1 MKKYKFRG
9 ALRVCIVLV
18 AFLIGCETNQG
29 MTADS
34 PAPRSSATKTFA
46 AGAQGG
52 GRLIIWRVPNLGNR
66 LFVNLLIDGK
76 GFTTIGFGHNY
87 ETILPPGRHVLTVS
101 ATPRISYLHDT
112 WVMTLD
118 VQRGQTYSFTAL
130 MEEDRLVLKRS
141 SRGATNSIGRGR

>member
-9 ALRVCIVLV
+9 TMRVCILLV
-18 AFLIGCETNQG
+18 AFFIGCGTNQG
-29 MTADS
+29 MIANS
-34 PAPRSSATKTFA
+34 PARRSSATKTFA
-46 AGAQGG
+46 TGVQEG
-52 GRLIIWRVPNLGNR
+52 GRLVIWRVPNLGNR

-130 MEEDRLVLKRS
+130 MEGDRLVLKGS
-141 SRGATNSIGRGR
+141 SRGGTNSSGRGG